1 MPTRF
6 PRPHCAGEE
15 FDGGARAAPQ
25 ARPGVS
31 GCREGAAETADAVQ
45 LLLGPRIERPL
56 RPISRTLPFPRTSHS
71 PSDHLFM
78 GARRCRAARAMPFV
92 AFSRG
97 PARVSPARF
106 HGLVVQALD
115 LRLTRRPRRW
125 TGMPSSGQNHQTRQR
140 TRDQPAPPAGTSSH
154 PRCARSTPPMTECW
168 LNCCPQ
174 THPGRRSSGART
186 RSAGRRHPDS

>member
-6 PRPHCAGEE
+6 PSCI
-15 FDGGARAAPQ
+15 ARAKRLTVVLGPRRRRAP
-25 ARPGVS
+25 VS

-115 LRLTRRPRRW
+115 SRLTRRPRRW

-140 TRDQPAPPAGTSSH
+140 TRDQPAPPAEH
-154 PRCARSTPPMTECW
+154 PRASTVRPVHATDDRMLAQLLSADPPR
-168 LNCCPQ
+168 P
-174 THPGRRSSGART
+174 PII
-186 RSAGRRHPDS
+186 RSANEISRQKAPR